1 MGAANCPE
9 AVVNCP
15 AAAANCPEAVLNRPA
30 AVANRPEDVANHSAA
45 GLKPRWAWKVWG
57 LQALD
62 VLSPQDHPSRSI
74 AWLLAADWLD
84 LKGQR
89 LHDWPVCPQCLH
101 LCRAS
106 QQHWGLGKGMG
117 RAGGGHLKQAG

>member
-1 MGAANCPE
+1 M
-9 AVVNCP
+9 
-15 AAAANCPEAVLNRPA
+15 AAANCPEAVAYHSA
-30 AVANRPEDVANHSAA
+30 AVANCPEDVADYSAT
-45 GLKPRWAWKVWG
+45 GSKRRLAWKVWG
-57 LQALD
+57 LQAPD
-62 VLSPQDHPSRSI
+62 VLSPEDHLSQPI
-74 AWLLAADWLD
+74 AWLLAAEWPD

-106 QQHWGLGKGMG
+106 QQQWGLGKGMG